1 MKRNE
6 IFAACLMLCALLGAV
21 VLSSVLLGGYGLILS
36 GAGVAVMLSGSQDH
50 DSQTDSRN
58 A

>member
-1 MKRNE
+1 MKIRE
-6 IFAACLMLCALLGAV
+6 LLPVLAILAGLASV
-21 VLSSVLLGGYGLILS
+21 VVVSSLILGGYGLILS
-36 GAGVAVMLSGSQDH
+36 GAGVAVMLSGSQNQ

>member
-6 IFAACLMLCALLGAV
+6 IFAACLMLCALLGVV

-36 GAGVAVMLSGSQDH
+36 GSVVAVFLGGSED
-50 DSQTDSRN
+50 DDSRN

>member
-1 MKRNE
+1 MKPFE
-6 IFAACLMLCALLGAV
+6 IIAACLMLSALLGAV

-36 GAGVAVMLSGSQDH
+36 GAAVAALLGGSQDQN
-50 DSQTDSRN
+50 SQTDGPR

>member
-1 MKRNE
+1 ML
-6 IFAACLMLCALLGAV
+6 AALFGVV

-36 GAGVAVMLSGSQDH
+36 GAAVAALLGGSQDQN
-50 DSQTDSRN
+50 SQTDGPR

>member
-1 MKRNE
+1 MKIRE
-6 IFAACLMLCALLGAV
+6 LLPVLAILAGLVSV
-21 VLSSVLLGGYGLILS
+21 VVVSSLILGGYGLILS
-36 GAGVAVMLSGSQDH
+36 GSVVAVILSGSQDQ

>member
-6 IFAACLMLCALLGAV
+6 IITAYFMLFALLGAV
-21 VLSSVLLGGYGLILS
+21 VLSSVLLGGYSLILS
-36 GAGVAVMLSGSQDH
+36 GSVVASLLGGSEDH
-50 DSQTDSRN
+50 DGRN

>member
-1 MKRNE
+1 MKPFE
-6 IFAACLMLCALLGAV
+6 IITACFLLFVLLGAV

-36 GAGVAVMLSGSQDH
+36 GAAVAALLGGSQDQN
-50 DSQTDSRN
+50 SQTDGPR